1 MQIQYR
7 LGILVLGLAAACL
20 ASGGAISLSAEEK
33 EPGDSELKAW
43 TDSRV
48 AGWQPTAAQRRFD
61 EIGWASSLTSARQLA
76 RDSARPLF
84 LFTLDGRIAI
94 GRC

>member
-7 LGILVLGLAAACL
+7 NSFRWPGLAVFLLAA
-20 ASGGAISLSAEEK
+20 GGAISLSAAENG
-33 EPGDSELKAW
+33 PADADLKAW
-43 TDSRV
+43 TDGQV
-48 AGWQPTAAQRRFD
+48 AAWSPTAAERRFD
-61 EIGWASSLTSARQLA
+61 EIGWADSLTAARRL
-76 RDSARPLF
+76 SVESGRPVF